1 MLDVVPLTS
10 EKLTDQTYR
19 ILKAKILD
27 RSFSPGQRLDL
38 LELEQKLGVSRT
50 PIKEALGRLAVE
62 GLIRIEPRKGTFVA
76 QPSRR
81 EIHEY
86 LEVRRMIEIYAAEH
100 IVGRTTPEELAH
112 LRRLL
117 QEVENLYDPAGDR
130 WSDAMLFLDKN
141 RAIHTYLISLVGNA
155 KLVEVYQQLRFH
167 EQMAF
172 INYLTTDPRGGPT
185 IKEHREI
192 YAALS
197 EGNRE
202 KLVDA
207 LTRHLDAAEQQ
218 ILSHLD

>member
-1 MLDVVPLTS
+1 MLDVAPLTS

-38 LELEQKLGVSRT
+38 LELEQKLAVSRT
-50 PIKEALGRLAVE
+50 PIKEALSRLAVE
-62 GLIRIEPRKGTFVA
+62 GLIRIEPRRGTFVA

-81 EIHEY
+81 ELQEY

-100 IVGRTTPEELAH
+100 IIDRTTSEDLAH

-117 QEVENLYDPAGDR
+117 QEVEDLYDPTGDR
-130 WSDAMLFLDKN
+130 WSDGMVFLDRN
-141 RAIHTYLISLVGNA
+141 RAFHTFLISLVGNA
-155 KLVEVYQQLRFH
+155 KLDEVYQQLRFH

-172 INYLTTDPRGGPT
+172 INYLTTDPRGAPT
-185 IKEHREI
+185 IQEHREI
-192 YAALS
+192 YAALC

-202 KLVDA
+202 KLVAA